1 MADDIDVDNML
12 EDFLEAPE
20 SKLDIKEN
28 DFYFSTSLLIND
40 VIRKIN
46 DDFITS
52 LERFMTNFFTHESSK

>member
-28 DFYFSTSLLIND
+28 DFYS
-40 VIRKIN
+40 
-46 DDFITS
+46 
-52 LERFMTNFFTHESSK
+52 